1 MARRIPLALTLLGC
15 AVTVAVGRPAPAP
28 ENPPLVVIDSAG
40 KEQNLK
46 AWKFSGGIRHLSW
59 LAPAPASGSADA
71 EGNSPRSR
79 SRASPPV
86 GPEALE
92 FREENSTQLVE
103 GVLTFVLLD
112 RLRSIDYDPDQ
123 KTVTARI
130 AAGKKSD
137 DNEVLT
143 GTTRFERVNKLAID
157 CEVDKGDLGVAE
169 VRYLGGT
176 ARGIRGLRFQ
186 APKPVEYH
194 AGRPAVVTTRG
205 KNSSELKV
213 DDLQALYRF
222 ANGYE
227 RVVPLLMFKKTL
239 KVDVSKVKKFTA
251 AGADDDELTWQVQ
264 LKDGGDETLTLLRVI
279 QLDGRD
285 AQLEGLL
292 GRVPAGFKLFP
303 MLTISEITFDA
314 TEAKPEDKPETKPD
328 KTESKP
334 EK

>member
-1 MARRIPLALTLLGC
+1 MANRIPLALILLGC
-15 AVTVAVGRPAPAP
+15 AVTVAVGRHAPAP
-28 ENPPLVVIDSAG
+28 ESPPLVVIDSAG
-40 KEQNLK
+40 KEQKLK
-46 AWKFSGGIRHLSW
+46 SWKFTGGIRHLSW
-59 LAPAPASGSADA
+59 LAPAPAGSADE
-71 EGNSPRSR
+71 EGSSPRSR
-79 SRASPPV
+79 SRAATV

-112 RLRSIDYDPDQ
+112 RLRSIDYDLDQ
-123 KTVTARI
+123 KTVTASI
-130 AAGKKSD
+130 ATGKKGD

-176 ARGIRGLRFQ
+176 SRGIRGLRFQ
-186 APKPVEYH
+186 APKVVEYR

-222 ANGYE
+222 SNGYE

-239 KVDVSKVKKFTA
+239 KVDVSKIKKFTA

-314 TEAKPEDKPETKPD
+314 TEAKPEDKPETKP
-328 KTESKP
+328 